1 MSKIFVLRDAEIA
14 RRMVNYV
21 KAIAGPAAAAGRPLM
36 VTIDEYSAKRSSQ
49 ANARYWAL
57 LEDISEQ
64 AVIEGKRFSREAW
77 HTYFREKYAPKEDGP
92 AGLVAMSTSQM
103 NKETFANY
111 MQRVEVAAVQ
121 TLGVELLEV

>member
-1 MSKIFVLRDAEIA
+1 MKTFVLRDAEIA

-36 VTIDEYSAKRSSQ
+36 VTIDEYQAKRSAQ
-49 ANARYWAL
+49 ANSRYWAL

-64 AVIEGKRFSREAW
+64 AVIDGKRFSREAW

-92 AGLVAMSTSQM
+92 TGLVAMSTSQM

-111 MQRVEVAAVQ
+111 MQRVEVEAVQ
-121 TLGVELLEV
+121 TLGVEFLEV